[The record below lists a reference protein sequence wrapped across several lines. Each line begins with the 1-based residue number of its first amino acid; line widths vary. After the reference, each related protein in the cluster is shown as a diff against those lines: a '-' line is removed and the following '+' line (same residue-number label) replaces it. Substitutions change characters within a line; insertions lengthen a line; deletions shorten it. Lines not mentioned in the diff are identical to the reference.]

1 MATVAV
7 DTNLLLLLIVGSTR
21 KDFICRHKRLKSYTE
36 RDFELIAQTLRNVD
50 VIISTPNVMTE
61 VSNLLVQG
69 VLEPLRS
76 ELLSRFV
83 SLSAAMDERYHPC
96 GMVMEDPAFV
106 ALGLSDA
113 AWLCILKADS
123 ILVTDDR
130 DLSDQAFSRGLQV
143 VTLAALRD
151 QAQY

>member
-83 SLSAAMDERYHPC
+83 SLSAAMDERYHP
-96 GMVMEDPAFV
+96 
-106 ALGLSDA
+106 
-113 AWLCILKADS
+113 
-123 ILVTDDR
+123 
-130 DLSDQAFSRGLQV
+130 
-143 VTLAALRD
+143 
-151 QAQY
+151 